1 MNKTLLIRG
10 LAFILMILS
19 GALAFA
25 EKVSFTSIP
34 DAEAKAPGRVLI
46 AFKAERTGNFL
57 AEPGNVPIEF
67 LRRAGREINKN
78 WQADEKQ
85 LEAASVF
92 EEESFGQKDFLK
104 PKKLIELSSGQ
115 QKDAKALIDR
125 YSSEADE
132 LLQEIKPNDNC
143 ILMKMAAE
151 TEPIIELLKS
161 LIEKKQSVGRL
172 REDQIFKIQHQVLPM
187 LECSDYLIG
196 AAILSDQGFE
206 ARLRIKSLSGR
217 LADPRISHSI
227 SIGKFINHDALMFFA
242 QTHPVEDPSELMKSM
257 LEIPQTS
264 TVISMVASAGLDFE
278 KDLLANSARE
288 SIFYVNLEPTEDSGL
303 PDLRFVAPVPDIKKL
318 ESNLEKL
325 KTLCVQS
332 GIFVK
337 NLEGKTPGVR
347 LSHFM
352 FPQYGVFAALCDE
365 FLVLASTEEKLYEEI
380 DFLRSVKAGKP
391 SSDFPNENLQ
401 RFWRINFSD
410 FNLQLQKLLQSPLMA
425 DKGVPP
431 IPNLAFLNDLDDMK
445 ILTRLEPDRLDL
457 SMLLPIKENKEK

>member
-1 MNKTLLIRG
+1 MNKTSLIRS
-10 LAFILMILS
+10 LAIILMIFS

-34 DAEAKAPGRVLI
+34 DAQASAAGQVLI
-46 AFKAERTGNFL
+46 AFKAERIGKFL

-78 WQADEKQ
+78 WPADEKHI
-85 LEAASVF
+85 EAASVF
-92 EEESFGQKDFLK
+92 EQEKFGQKDFLK
-104 PKKLIELSSGQ
+104 PKRFIELSSGQ
-115 QKDAKALIDR
+115 QKDAKAIIDR

-132 LLQEIKPNDNC
+132 LLQEIKPDESC

-151 TEPIIELLKS
+151 TDPIIELLKS
-161 LIEKKQSVGRL
+161 LIEKKQNIGRL
-172 REDQIFKIQHQVLPM
+172 SEDQIYKIQHQILPM

-196 AAILSDQGFE
+196 AAILSNQGFE

-227 SIGKFINHDALMFFA
+227 SIGKFINHDALMVFA
-242 QTHPVEDPSELMKSM
+242 QTHPIEDPSEMMKSM
-257 LEIPQTS
+257 LGIPQTL
-264 TVISMVASAGLDFE
+264 TVISMIASAGLDFE

-288 SIFYVNLEPTEDSGL
+288 SIFYVNLEPTEDSGV

-352 FPQYGVFAALCDE
+352 FPQYGIFAAICDE
-365 FLVLASTEEKLYEEI
+365 FLVLASAEENLYDEI
-380 DFLRSVKAGKP
+380 DFLRSVKAGKTV
-391 SSDFPNENLQ
+391 SDFSTENLQ
-401 RFWRINFSD
+401 RFWRINFSN

-431 IPNLAFLNDLDDMK
+431 IPNLALLDDLDDMK
-445 ILTRLEPDRLDL
+445 VLTRLEPDRLDL
-457 SMLLPIKENKEK
+457 